1 MTPFIKKIVK
11 NHPRVLV
18 YYGDTDMACNFMM
31 GQQFADQLGLRR
43 TLKKTPWKFNRQ
55 IAGFKTLPGSVV
67 INLLLPTN
75 IPFSKVERNVDCF
88 ASIQHYAPAQ
98 RLASTIPQISP
109 TIRRHSSNVK
119 TYDAIQFRD
128 KLRRGVSLENIGPH
142 RVCFYPQPTP
152 SHRNPSNANRPVI
165 FSKNPIGSASK
176 NISRKVSSYSKMSSL
191 ARVAW
196 VSKSMII
203 FSTEKAIGFRKWGKL
218 SECESFQ
225 EI

>member
-1 MTPFIKKIVK
+1 MKCNMITKGELNFLREEMEKVKK
-11 NHPRVLV
+11 
-18 YYGDTDMACNFMM
+18 
-31 GQQFADQLGLRR
+31 
-43 TLKKTPWKFNRQ
+43 
-55 IAGFKTLPGSVV
+55 
-67 INLLLPTN
+67 
-75 IPFSKVERNVDCF
+75 
-88 ASIQHYAPAQ
+88 
-98 RLASTIPQISP
+98 PQISP

-152 SHRNPSNANRPVI
+152 SHRNPPNANRPVI

-196 VSKSMII
+196 VSGS
-203 FSTEKAIGFRKWGKL
+203 GFRK
-218 SECESFQ
+218 
-225 EI
+225 